1 MKNTLLTSIFA
12 LATTSLFA
20 QNGPIDFEPNGF
32 GASWVWTIFENDTQ
46 PPLEI
51 VANPDPTGINTSAT
65 VAKYT
70 ALQSGAAWAG
80 CETVHGAG
88 TGSFFIDA
96 SNAIV
101 RIMVWKSV
109 VSDVGLKLVRPDGW
123 SLGEIK
129 ISNTLT
135 NQWEQLT
142 YDFSA
147 HIGLTPAYDQL
158 VVFPDFQTRSSDNII
173 YFDNIFGPAAGSS
186 ASIDELSSLS
196 TRIFPNPA
204 NDRFGVESTQLI
216 QKLKILDITG
226 RLVHEEIVQSHST
239 SVDISTLPKGLYLV
253 VSELENGPETQR
265 LIKK

>member
-1 MKNTLLTSIFA
+1 MKNILLSSIFA
-12 LATTSLFA
+12 FATTSLFA
-20 QNGPIDFEPNGF
+20 QNGPIDFEPNGH
-32 GASWVWTIFENDTQ
+32 GASWVWTVFENDTQ

-70 ALQSGAAWAG
+70 ALQAGNPWAG
-80 CETVHGAG
+80 CETLHGAG

-109 VSDVGLKLVRPDGW
+109 VSDVGIKLVRPDGW

-135 NQWEQLT
+135 NKWEQLT

-147 HIGLTPAYDQL
+147 HIGLTPAYEQL
-158 VVFPDFQTRSSDNII
+158 VVFPDFPVRFRTTSFTLTTSSVLQQVHLPAMMNCRICPRVSFPIQQMTALVWSPPSLLRS
-173 YFDNIFGPAAGSS
+173 
-186 ASIDELSSLS
+186 
-196 TRIFPNPA
+196 
-204 NDRFGVESTQLI
+204 
-216 QKLKILDITG
+216 
-226 RLVHEEIVQSHST
+226 
-239 SVDISTLPKGLYLV
+239 
-253 VSELENGPETQR
+253 
-265 LIKK
+265 